1 MSEHGASVIII
12 GAGIVGT
19 SIAYH
24 LAVRGCTDVL
34 ILEKADTEVTGSSA
48 RSAAGVRH
56 QFASEINIR
65 LSLYSI
71 EQLKHFTE
79 HVGGHADFKQVGYLL
94 LVNDAETWQTYQ
106 RNVALQNSLGVR
118 SRILGAS
125 DVLDFIPGT
134 QIDDLLGATYC
145 PDDGHC
151 DPHGIATGYLARARE
166 LGVRLQRSTPVIGIQ
181 TSTQKAGQPVV
192 AVKTPQEVFSCD
204 TVVNAAGPWAG
215 QVGALAGLDIPV
227 LPYRRCVYMTEPFAA
242 VPHNIPFTIDV
253 GSDFYMRKENQKI
266 LFGLS
271 KEDEPPGENFAVD
284 WEWLD
289 VAMEAGIARF
299 PMLAEAGLATRNCW
313 AGLYEVTP
321 DDNPILGIHPDLPNY
336 VDANGFSGHGVMHA
350 PATGVLI
357 AEEILDGRAH
367 TINIDELRIT
377 RFREQT
383 LKPEGNVY

>member
-1 MSEHGASVIII
+1 MSERGASVIII

-24 LAVRGCTDVL
+24 LAARGCTDVL
-34 ILEKADTEVTGSSA
+34 ILEKAETEVTGSSA

-56 QFASEINIR
+56 QFAAEINIR

-71 EQLKHFTE
+71 EQLQHFNE
-79 HVGGHADFKQVGYLL
+79 RVGGHADLKQVGYLL
-94 LVNDAETWQTYQ
+94 LVDDAETWETYQ

-118 SRILGAS
+118 SRIIGLS
-125 DVLDFIPGT
+125 DVLDFVPGAR
-134 QIDDLLGATYC
+134 IDDLLGATYC

-166 LGVRLQRSTPVIGIQ
+166 LGVRLKRSTPVVGVQ
-181 TSTQKAGQPVV
+181 TAGQRIV
-192 AVKTPQEVFSCD
+192 AVKTPREVFSCD
-204 TVVNAAGPWAG
+204 TVVNAAGPWAA
-215 QVGALAGLDIPV
+215 QVGALVGLNIPV
-227 LPYRRCVYMTEPFAA
+227 VPYRRCVYMTEPFA
-242 VPHNIPFTIDV
+242 PLPDDMPFTIDV

-271 KEDEPPGENFAVD
+271 NENEPPGENLAVD
-284 WEWLD
+284 WDWLE
-289 VAMEAGIARF
+289 VVMEAGISRF
-299 PMLAEAGLATRNCW
+299 PMLAEAGLATKNCW

-350 PATGVLI
+350 PATGMLI

-377 RFREQT
+377 RFRQQT
-383 LKPEGNVY
+383 LKPESNVY